1 MELVFRFIRGW
12 GVLLGVPALFV
23 AAYVYP
29 LIPSLGRIKICAVR
43 GFLGCDCPGC
53 GLVRSFAAL
62 VRGRLKDSVDMHPL
76 GVVIA
81 LWLVYFFGR
90 SMVEAFSGKRLP
102 HLLGQ
107 GARDVIVYA
116 FLAALILQ
124 WAVKLWIS

>member
-1 MELVFRFIRGW
+1 MELAIRLMRGW

-23 AAYVYP
+23 VAYLYP
-29 LIPSLGRIKICAVR
+29 HMPLLSRIEVCAVR

-53 GLVRSFAAL
+53 GVASSLWAL
-62 VRGRLKDSVDMHPL
+62 AHGNLRESVDLHPL

-81 LWLVYFFGR
+81 LWLIYLFGR
-90 SMVEAFSGKRLP
+90 SLVETVTGKGLP
-102 HLLGQ
+102 TLLGQ
-107 GARDVIVYA
+107 GGRDIVVYV

>member
-1 MELVFRFIRGW
+1 MELVSRLIRGW

-23 AAYVYP
+23 AAYLYP
-29 LIPSLGRIKICAVR
+29 LIPSLQRLKICAVNS
-43 GFLGCDCPGC
+43 FLGCDCPGC

-62 VRGRLKDSVDMHPL
+62 VRGRVRDSIDFHPL
-76 GVVIA
+76 GVIIA

-90 SMVEAFSGKRLP
+90 SMAEAVSGRRLP
-102 HLLGQ
+102 ALLGQ

-116 FLAALILQ
+116 FLAALLLQ